1 MNLSDA
7 PQAGI
12 NAADAAR
19 RTLKLLAERRQ
30 IPTPESFAAAYQ
42 EATGRRA
49 GATPALV
56 IRDVLRDLVRTSR
69 VSAQEAG
76 AILQRAKD
84 NDWHAVHDALSQALE
99 LSGGTVGGSWPV
111 TALNLLKQ
119 ADGLHPNWTRAR
131 KLDAVTRVIDAAADK
146 PDIALERLT
155 KLIDSWGP
163 ALVIARPPEVTTE
176 TPVAAV
182 VTSAVRPAVTRYVDA
197 AAEDQLKDA
206 RAAADAWQQVAQRA
220 LRLLQQSCG
229 DGTPAAAKLRDYAK
243 QHVKVTG
250 DEASKL
256 VPRFIDV
263 VALVER
269 RVDEQN
275 KIRASLARMLGLLCD
290 NMRSLTPEETWLAGQ
305 LEPIRA
311 LLGGPL
317 SAEDLSNAEHT
328 LAMVIERQTHAHRSL
343 QDAKVAL
350 KEMLATL
357 IERIGSMGDSTG
369 RFYQQVGDYQSRLE
383 GANDFETLSGVIR
396 GLLSD
401 TQVMRIS
408 IQSSRDELLEAR
420 RKVETYEARVRELE
434 RELTQ
439 VANLV
444 QKDPLTQALNRR
456 GLDEAFRVE
465 SARARRYGS
474 QISFLLI
481 DVDDFKKVNDSL
493 GHLGGDRALVHLAQT
508 LYATLRPTD
517 LLVRLGGEEFGVLLP
532 STALAEA
539 LLVAE
544 RLQRELARRTLEYEG
559 RLCPLT
565 FSGGVAQWR
574 ATESLEQWIERAD
587 AAMYRAKRAGKNRI
601 EQAQ

>member
-1 MNLSDA
+1 
-7 PQAGI
+7 
-12 NAADAAR
+12 
-19 RTLKLLAERRQ
+19 
-30 IPTPESFAAAYQ
+30 
-42 EATGRRA
+42 
-49 GATPALV
+49 
-56 IRDVLRDLVRTSR
+56 
-69 VSAQEAG
+69 
-76 AILQRAKD
+76 
-84 NDWHAVHDALSQALE
+84 
-99 LSGGTVGGSWPV
+99 
-111 TALNLLKQ
+111 
-119 ADGLHPNWTRAR
+119 
-131 KLDAVTRVIDAAADK
+131 
-146 PDIALERLT
+146 
-155 KLIDSWGP
+155 
-163 ALVIARPPEVTTE
+163 
-176 TPVAAV
+176 
-182 VTSAVRPAVTRYVDA
+182 
-197 AAEDQLKDA
+197 
-206 RAAADAWQQVAQRA
+206 
-220 LRLLQQSCG
+220 
-229 DGTPAAAKLRDYAK
+229 
-243 QHVKVTG
+243 
-250 DEASKL
+250 
-256 VPRFIDV
+256 
-263 VALVER
+263 
-269 RVDEQN
+269 
-275 KIRASLARMLGLLCD
+275 
-290 NMRSLTPEETWLAGQ
+290 
-305 LEPIRA
+305 
-311 LLGGPL
+311 
-317 SAEDLSNAEHT
+317 
-328 LAMVIERQTHAHRSL
+328 
-343 QDAKVAL
+343 
-350 KEMLATL
+350 
-357 IERIGSMGDSTG
+357 MGDSTG

-474 QISFLLI
+474 EISFLLI

-539 LLVAE
+539 QFVAE